1 MAMLLAPARAN
12 ARTMPHMPTSLPA
25 LVDLVWDPAGALEVR
40 WPEAPGAARR
50 VVDAAELGRLRGL
63 ANSVQSAEVWG
74 PPPNVE
80 PTRRALAEALAALLD
95 GPERAL
101 AQRLEVA
108 DSRRARLDVVV
119 RATSPER
126 AALAKHPATW
136 MRWEL
141 LPLAPVFSSA
151 DRAPAALLQLGKA
164 ALGAPEKL
172 PHRGLRILFMASSPR
187 GVKPELD
194 YEAEEEALL
203 TALAPAIQ
211 KRQVRFRVVEEGSLD
226 DLARVL
232 LQEPWDIV
240 HLSGH
245 GVITADGPRLVQED
259 AFGDARRVSP
269 EEVLDVLRAA
279 KQMPALVMLAN
290 CHTAEVR
297 GATAS
302 FAAELVTGGVPQ
314 VLGWTRPVRDDHAT
328 LAAAVV
334 YAQVGAGKTPL
345 DAAERAR
352 EALRQADAK
361 SAAPRHAAGTLHLV
375 CGAASGFVLDDGA
388 APLSERVGEAD
399 VYRMLAGTRMRV
411 LQRGFVGRRR
421 LVQRL
426 LRVVLTGHSAA
437 KDSGRAVAGVCVY
450 GLKGVGKSCAVGRMV
465 ERATQQEPE
474 LLTVVVHGALDDR
487 SVLEA
492 FEAAALRAKD
502 LEAEALLKRADDAVP
517 RRVRR
522 VMEHWRLRPV
532 VVVLDDFEQ
541 NLEPRADGP
550 WQLDPRAAALLPE
563 LLAVCSSGRPKLVL
577 TSTAEPAWPA
587 GTEQSLVSEP
597 LGALEEAEVRKLWM
611 RGQAANELSHVSLA
625 SWEALA
631 KRMGRNARVLTW
643 ARALCARRTDAELA
657 RVAESAA
664 LNLPVWE
671 PGDEASEKHHAE
683 LAALFLR
690 HMAYEQAKA
699 VFPEETLVFL
709 KRARVFDEAVPK
721 EAFAALTEGLA
732 VELGRDL
739 DALASYG
746 LLEVSELDGAK
757 AYRVSTL
764 LEPRLDVPDAARW
777 HEVASGVWEGL
788 AERAE
793 GGLRQE
799 RVERAWEHALEAG
812 SVVRADRLA
821 PRIHSAHFSA
831 GLYGQ
836 NFVLAEKHLAA
847 LPGSPFA
854 HQWAAYAGFTAGQS
868 PTTATTRAK
877 RAVELFVEQ
886 YGCEEHADVSSALH
900 ALGGVLQA
908 QGDLGGARL
917 ALERSQRI
925 LAKVLGTE
933 EHPDVAASLHALGG
947 VLQAQGDL
955 GGARLA
961 IERSLAIKA
970 KELGTE
976 EHPDVAASLHALGG
990 VLQAQG
996 DLGGARLAIERS
1008 QRILAKEL
1016 GTEEHPDVAASLHA
1030 LGGVLQAQGDLGGAR
1045 LAIERSQRI
1054 LAKVLGT
1061 EEHPSV
1067 ATSLHELGGVL
1078 QAQGDLAGAR
1088 LALERS
1094 LAIKAKVLGT
1104 EEHPSVAASLHEL
1117 GGGASGAGGP
1127 GRRAV
1132 GARALARDLGEGAGH
1147 GGAPLRRR
1155 VAARAGGS
1163 ASGAGGPERR
1173 AVGARA
1179 LARGLGEG
1187 AGHGGAPLR
1196 RRVAARAGG
1205 SAEGAGGPG
1214 RRAVGD
1220 RALAADPGEGA
1231 GHGGAPLRRRVA
1243 ARAGGSAEGA
1253 GGPGRRAVGARA
1265 LARDQGEGAGHGG
1278 APRRRRVAARAG
1290 GSTEGAG
1297 GPGRRAVG
1305 ARALARD
1312 QGEGAGHGGAP
1323 RRRRVAARAGGST
1336 EGAGGPGR
1344 RAVGARALARDQGE
1358 GAGHGGAPRRRRVA
1372 ARAGG
1377 PARSNGRP
1385 RGGDLALPASRA
1397 GHRREMLRDPGPVPL
1412 GRNRGLARLR
1422 AAPPQ
1427 P

>member
-1 MAMLLAPARAN
+1 
-12 ARTMPHMPTSLPA
+12 
-25 LVDLVWDPAGALEVR
+25 
-40 WPEAPGAARR
+40 
-50 VVDAAELGRLRGL
+50 
-63 ANSVQSAEVWG
+63 
-74 PPPNVE
+74 
-80 PTRRALAEALAALLD
+80 
-95 GPERAL
+95 
-101 AQRLEVA
+101 
-108 DSRRARLDVVV
+108 
-119 RATSPER
+119 
-126 AALAKHPATW
+126 
-136 MRWEL
+136 
-141 LPLAPVFSSA
+141 
-151 DRAPAALLQLGKA
+151 
-164 ALGAPEKL
+164 
-172 PHRGLRILFMASSPR
+172 
-187 GVKPELD
+187 
-194 YEAEEEALL
+194 
-203 TALAPAIQ
+203 
-211 KRQVRFRVVEEGSLD
+211 VRFRVVEEGSLD

-917 ALERSQRI
+917 ALERS
-925 LAKVLGTE
+925 LADPGE
-933 EHPDVAASLHALGG
+933 GAGHGGAPGRRRVAARVGG
-947 VLQAQGDL
+947 
-955 GGARLA
+955 
-961 IERSLAIKA
+961 S
-970 KELGTE
+970 
-976 EHPDVAASLHALGG
+976 
-990 VLQAQG
+990 
-996 DLGGARLAIERS
+996 
-1008 QRILAKEL
+1008 
-1016 GTEEHPDVAASLHA
+1016 
-1030 LGGVLQAQGDLGGAR
+1030 
-1045 LAIERSQRI
+1045 
-1054 LAKVLGT
+1054 
-1061 EEHPSV
+1061 
-1067 ATSLHELGGVL
+1067 
-1078 QAQGDLAGAR
+1078 
-1088 LALERS
+1088 
-1094 LAIKAKVLGT
+1094 
-1104 EEHPSVAASLHEL
+1104 
-1117 GGGASGAGGP
+1117 ASGAGGP

-1132 GARALARDLGEGAGH
+1132 GNRALARDQGEGAGH

-1243 ARAGGSAEGA
+1243 ARAGGSASGA

-1278 APRRRRVAARAG
+1278 APRPSPCRCTRW
-1290 GSTEGAG
+1290 
-1297 GPGRRAVG
+1297 
-1305 ARALARD
+1305 
-1312 QGEGAGHGGAP
+1312 GEY
-1323 RRRRVAARAGGST
+1323 
-1336 EGAGGPGR
+1336 
-1344 RAVGARALARDQGE
+1344 
-1358 GAGHGGAPRRRRVA
+1358 
-1372 ARAGG
+1372 
-1377 PARSNGRP
+1377 
-1385 RGGDLALPASRA
+1385 
-1397 GHRREMLRDPGPVPL
+1397 
-1412 GRNRGLARLR
+1412 
-1422 AAPPQ
+1422 
-1427 P
+1427 

>member
-1117 GGGASGAGGP
+1117 GGVLQAQGDLGGARLALERSLATWAKVLGTEEHPSVAASLHALGGVLQAQGDLSGARLALERSLAAWAKVLGTEEHPSVAASLHALGGVLKAQ
-1127 GRRAV
+1127 GDLG
-1132 GARALARDLGEGAGH
+1132 GARLAIERSQRILAKVLGTEEHPSVAASLHALGGVLKAQGDLGGARLALERSLAIKAKVLGTEEH
-1147 GGAPLRRR
+1147 PDVAVSLHALGGVLKAQGDLGGARLALERSLAIKAKVLGTEEHPD
-1155 VAARAGGS
+1155 VAVSLHALGGVLK
-1163 ASGAGGPERR
+1163 AQGDLGG
-1173 AVGARA
+1173 
-1179 LARGLGEG
+1179 
-1187 AGHGGAPLR
+1187 
-1196 RRVAARAGG
+1196 
-1205 SAEGAGGPG
+1205 
-1214 RRAVGD
+1214 
-1220 RALAADPGEGA
+1220 
-1231 GHGGAPLRRRVA
+1231 
-1243 ARAGGSAEGA
+1243 
-1253 GGPGRRAVGARA
+1253 
-1265 LARDQGEGAGHGG
+1265 
-1278 APRRRRVAARAG
+1278 
-1290 GSTEGAG
+1290 
-1297 GPGRRAVG
+1297 
-1305 ARALARD
+1305 
-1312 QGEGAGHGGAP
+1312 
-1323 RRRRVAARAGGST
+1323 
-1336 EGAGGPGR
+1336 

-1385 RGGDLALPASRA
+1385 RGGDLALPARA